1 MLFGAMDTLKY
12 DKVIVD
18 HPHPPHSEHLTCKFI
33 HTTSVTLSPTLFI
46 FFSLQKVMKDPVED
60 DDTKQ
65 NNNNLNGGC
74 NMECILLLDGED
86 EASHP
91 QSHLSID
98 SFVW

>member
-1 MLFGAMDTLKY
+1 
-12 DKVIVD
+12 
-18 HPHPPHSEHLTCKFI
+18 
-33 HTTSVTLSPTLFI
+33 
-46 FFSLQKVMKDPVED
+46 MKDPVED